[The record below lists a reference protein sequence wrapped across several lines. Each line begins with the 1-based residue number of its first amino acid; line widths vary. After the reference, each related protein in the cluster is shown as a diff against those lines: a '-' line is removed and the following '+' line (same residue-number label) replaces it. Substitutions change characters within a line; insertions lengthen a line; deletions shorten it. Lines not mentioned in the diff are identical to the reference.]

1 MRDVDTS
8 QISGR
13 LLKVFITVF
22 DEMSVSKAAAQLESS
37 QSTISHNLEKL
48 RSILGDTLFL
58 QSGRGIIPSARAEV
72 LAPKIRLLLA
82 ELEILADG
90 SEYDPEK
97 DRSAA
102 TIATNG
108 STLAPELD
116 QVRKLIWSKIPDKKL
131 IFRELGSRANLESVL
146 DKGKA
151 DIAVT
156 ARPFHYP
163 DLLVSQELFAEKSVI
178 FYDPNFR
185 KPIETINEYCTARH
199 VNLDF
204 GGSVKSV
211 VETTLETLGLSRNI
225 VISVPNVWFL
235 AQTLKG
241 TDLVAT
247 LPALLKKSAFQDLE
261 TCDLPI
267 SIPPVHFDLV
277 WHRRYDDS
285 ARISWIRS
293 QLTEALAPNRS

>member
-8 QISGR
+8 HLSGR

-22 DEMSVSKAAAQLESS
+22 DEMSVSKAATQLQSS
-37 QSTISHNLEKL
+37 QSTVSHNLEKL
-48 RSILGDTLFL
+48 RSIFGDTLFL
-58 QSGRGIIPSARAEV
+58 QSGRGIIPSARAEI

-82 ELEILADG
+82 ELETLAAG
-90 SEYDPEK
+90 SEYDPVK
-97 DRSAA
+97 DQEAF

-131 IFRELGSRANLESVL
+131 IFRELGSRGNLEFTL

-156 ARPFHYP
+156 ARPLPYP
-163 DLLVSQELFAEKSVI
+163 DLLVNQELFAEESVI
-178 FYDPNFR
+178 FYDPESR
-185 KPIETINEYCTARH
+185 QPIETIDDYCNARH
-199 VNLDF
+199 VSLDF

-235 AQTLKG
+235 AHILKG

-247 LPALLKKSAFQDLE
+247 LPALLKKTAFRDLE
-261 TCDLPI
+261 TCVLPI

-277 WHRRYDDS
+277 WHRRHNES
-285 ARISWIRS
+285 ARITWLRTQMI
-293 QLTEALAPNRS
+293 EALARN